1 MNRKIFIMALA
12 ALLMAGSAAEAQS
25 IERNIEKL
33 AKDPKTAE
41 NAAKADVYIL
51 GHKIS
56 NDSSEQQKSELATK
70 AKKKNRKCKKHTS
83 Q

>member
-41 NAAKADVYIL
+41 NAAKADV
-51 GHKIS
+51 
-56 NDSSEQQKSELATK
+56 
-70 AKKKNRKCKKHTS
+70 
-83 Q
+83 

>member
-1 MNRKIFIMALA
+1 MNRKTYIIAMA
-12 ALLMAGSAAEAQS
+12 ALLMVGTSAEAQS
-25 IERNIEKL
+25 IDNKLEKL

-41 NAAKADVYIL
+41 NAARADVFIL

-56 NDSSEQQKSELATK
+56 PDSLHQNKEQATK

-83 Q
+83 